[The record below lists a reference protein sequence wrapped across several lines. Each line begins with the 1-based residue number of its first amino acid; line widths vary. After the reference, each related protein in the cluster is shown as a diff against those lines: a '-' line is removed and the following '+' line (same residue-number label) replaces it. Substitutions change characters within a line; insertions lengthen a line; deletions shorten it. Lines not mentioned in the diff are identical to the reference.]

1 VIIAYIVRTMNDLR
15 LDFPATGRNSQAICD
30 VLSPHLAGKNGD
42 VLEIGSG
49 SGQHAMS
56 FAKKFPSLTF
66 WPTDLEPRHLAS
78 IDAWQTVAGLAN
90 LRPAKPLDI
99 LASDWGLGSE
109 GMAPTAGLAAM
120 ICINVIHISPWTV
133 AEQLLQ
139 RAEHHLAADGFLY
152 LYGPYKRGGQHTA
165 ESNARFDVSLKSRNP
180 AWGVRDMEEIESVA
194 GESGLLL
201 RQAIEMPANNF
212 SLLLT
217 P

>member
-1 VIIAYIVRTMNDLR
+1 MNDQR

-30 VLSPHLAGKNGD
+30 VLSPHLAGKKGD

-49 SGQHAMS
+49 SGQHAVS
-56 FAKKFPSLTF
+56 FADKFPSLTF

-78 IDAWQTVAGLAN
+78 VNAWQTEAGLTN
-90 LRPAKPLDI
+90 LRPAKPLDV
-99 LASDWGLGSE
+99 LANDWELGSE
-109 GMAPTAGLAAM
+109 GMAPETGLAAI

-139 RAEHHLAADGFLY
+139 RAGHHLAADGFLY
-152 LYGPYKRGGQHTA
+152 LYGPYKRGGKHTA
-165 ESNARFDVSLKSRNP
+165 ESNAHFDASLQSRNP
-180 AWGVRDMEEIESVA
+180 NWGVRDMEKIETVA
-194 GESGLLL
+194 GGSGLLL
-201 RQAIEMPANNF
+201 RQVTEMPANNF